1 MKELTAQGVSIIMIS
16 SELPE
21 ILGLCDRVEVFY
33 QGEIAAE
40 LEGENINSQS
50 IMHHATGG
58 LSA

>member
-21 ILGLCDRVEVFY
+21 VLGLCDRVAVFY
-33 QGEIAAE
+33 QGRIAAE
-40 LEGENINSQS
+40 LEGEHLSSQS